1 MKKIISVLVAVV
13 LVFVSVGVAPV
24 PAVSAAAPKAI
35 TLSKTSKTVYV
46 GQKYKLKVKAVTPK
60 KADTAVKWKTSDKK
74 IATVDKNGTVTGKK
88 KGTVTITAVSKANS
102 KIKAKC
108 KVTVKKFKTTNI
120 DYKDKVISGG
130 ELELYNLDF
139 DSSKHEDPYIIK
151 TYEDLKNLKK
161 RIKKSYGISPYYD
174 EDSMLY
180 GSENLKKELIGDNII
195 EKLDKYDR
203 KFFKTKALYYNCI
216 DFSTII
222 EGEDIKYSFDCVKVQ
237 KKISSKGKL
246 TCYMYVKRNIKD
258 FKPFKEQKVGKTT
271 HVGSSSAYFIELN
284 KKDISGVQDYKLKH
298 YEAIDLEVNELYTTY
313 TMD

>member
-1 MKKIISVLVAVV
+1 MKKVLSIFVAFV
-13 LVFVSVGVAPV
+13 LVFVSVGVSPV
-24 PAVSAAAPKAI
+24 VSAAAPKSI

-60 KADTAVKWKTSDKK
+60 KADTDVKWKTSDKK
-74 IATVDKNGTVTGKK
+74 IATVDKNGNITGKK

-130 ELELYNLDF
+130 ELELYKLDF
-139 DSSKHEDPYIIK
+139 DSSKHEDPHIIK
-151 TYEDLKNLKK
+151 TYDELKALKK
-161 RIKKSYGISPYYD
+161 RIKKHYGISYYYD
-174 EDSMLY
+174 EDYTLLY
-180 GSENLKKELIGDNII
+180 GSKNLKKAQIGDNII
-195 EKLDKYDR
+195 EKLDKYDK

-298 YEAIDLEVNELYTTY
+298 YEAIDLEVNELYTTD

>member
-74 IATVDKNGTVTGKK
+74 IATVDKNGTITGKK
-88 KGTVTITAVSKANS
+88 KGTVTITAVSKSNS

-120 DYKDKVISGG
+120 DFKDKVISGG
-130 ELELYNLDF
+130 GLELLHLNF
-139 DSSKHEDPYIIK
+139 DSNKHEDPHIIK
-151 TYEDLKNLKK
+151 TYDELKELKK
-161 RIKKSYGISPYYD
+161 RIKKYYYIRSYYD
-174 EDSMLY
+174 EDSPFF
-180 GSENLKKELIGDNII
+180 GSEIKEKNLIGDNII
-195 EKLDKYDR
+195 EKLDKYDK

-216 DFSTII
+216 DFTSII
-222 EGEDIKYSFDCVKVQ
+222 EGEDINYSFDCVKVQ

-246 TCYMYVKRNIKD
+246 TCYMYVKRKIKD
-258 FKPFKEQKVGKTT
+258 FKPSKELNHTAYVYN
-271 HVGSSSAYFIELN
+271 SSAYFIELN
-284 KKDISGVQDYKLKH
+284 QKDISGVQDYKLKH
-298 YEAIDLEVNELYTTY
+298 YEAIDLEYIDVYDS
-313 TMD
+313 MD